1 MECQARRLAVLA
13 ACLAMVDGLRA
24 SSSYPRSRPA
34 STVSWQVSR
43 ATRLEE
49 GEGSLLD
56 SALGSL
62 SEVDRYNVVLQGM
75 LQGKGQ
81 ATEVLEK
88 QAWPLVAEMNKKK
101 KKMGELTRS
110 SLLDAAANSEDAAAM
125 EESLKL
131 ARKNGV
137 LGRYAAEMDVLNP
150 LPGDA
155 RRRQALLGA
164 LPALPSDNR
173 ESEAAA
179 AVSFLAV
186 VVGSLL
192 LRLFDPE
199 NGAANGA
206 LFTVTLGFVV
216 DNFGSLILTAGKA
229 GVKDGMA
236 GAAAAAA
243 KETAAGAMDAV
254 RGRDDDGPSATQLVA
269 AGLNR
274 LFTRDVTRECQC
286 EAASFTVAY
295 LLGIPVFS
303 LTPNAL
309 EAVKLTR
316 DAEVG
321 VTYQT
326 ANGVSKLLVWLLA
339 AVNWGQLVAAAAAA
353 AAHIRSLTIRTI
365 RILRTCASDRWR

>member
-1 MECQARRLAVLA
+1 MANT
-13 ACLAMVDGLRA
+13 
-24 SSSYPRSRPA
+24 PRPA
-34 STVSWQVSR
+34 DVMPR
-43 ATRLEE
+43 HAKGL
-49 GEGSLLD
+49 
-56 SALGSL
+56 
-62 SEVDRYNVVLQGM
+62 
-75 LQGKGQ
+75 GQ
-81 ATEVLEK
+81 ADTNPRAIFLRLPTNGDMNSLK
-88 QAWPLVAEMNKKK
+88 VAEMNKKK

-206 LFTVTLGFVV
+206 LVSYEQNPVTLVHCCYRQYYSSRSRTPTSQTIA
-216 DNFGSLILTAGKA
+216 GS
-229 GVKDGMA
+229 
-236 GAAAAAA
+236 
-243 KETAAGAMDAV
+243 
-254 RGRDDDGPSATQLVA
+254 Q
-269 AGLNR
+269 
-274 LFTRDVTRECQC
+274 
-286 EAASFTVAY
+286 
-295 LLGIPVFS
+295 
-303 LTPNAL
+303 
-309 EAVKLTR
+309 
-316 DAEVG
+316 
-321 VTYQT
+321 
-326 ANGVSKLLVWLLA
+326 
-339 AVNWGQLVAAAAAA
+339 
-353 AAHIRSLTIRTI
+353 
-365 RILRTCASDRWR
+365 